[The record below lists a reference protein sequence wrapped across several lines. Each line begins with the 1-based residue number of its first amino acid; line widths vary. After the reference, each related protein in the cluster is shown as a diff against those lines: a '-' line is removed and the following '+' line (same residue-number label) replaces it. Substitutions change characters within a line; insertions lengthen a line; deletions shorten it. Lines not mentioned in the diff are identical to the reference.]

1 MKNNLL
7 TSLSPLFEREG
18 LGVSLLL
25 CFCLMLGMAGCS
37 KDEGTST
44 NTTKKLTEQDLVGL
58 WWDEFEYADVTETG
72 KPFTRALLAVK
83 ADADHTGCIYLGV
96 FDDSSDEPVAVYGGP
111 EDAGFTWKL
120 LDDGKVQL
128 GDPVTGEAYLL
139 TRADGGSY
147 GSQATDVAS
156 TQLICASDKLT
167 MTNVGYAGTL
177 AKADTAQAAAI
188 EEKLKNFNT
197 NGNGYEVIGIGE
209 PNAPA
214 GAKRYSGYDE

>member
-1 MKNNLL
+1 MKAQ
-7 TSLSPLFEREG
+7 LFSI
-18 LGVSLLL
+18 LAAAALLL
-25 CFCLMLGMAGCS
+25 CMTGCS
-37 KDEGTST
+37 KDEDTPS
-44 NTTKKLTEQDLVGL
+44 NTTKLTEQDLVGL

-177 AKADTAQAAAI
+177 AKADTEQAAAI

-209 PNAPA
+209 PNVPA

>member
-1 MKNNLL
+1 MKAQ
-7 TSLSPLFEREG
+7 LFSI
-18 LGVSLLL
+18 LAAAALLL
-25 CFCLMLGMAGCS
+25 CMTGCS
-37 KDEGTST
+37 KDEATPS
-44 NTTKKLTEQDLVGL
+44 NTAKLSEQDLVGL

-72 KPFTRALLAVK
+72 QPFTRALLAVK

-96 FDDSSDEPVAVYGGP
+96 FDGNGDEPVAVYGGP

-147 GSQATDVAS
+147 GSQTTDVAS
-156 TQLICASDKLT
+156 TQLTCAPEKLT
-167 MTNVGYAGTL
+167 MTNAGYSGTL
-177 AKADTAQAAAI
+177 VKANAEQAAAI

>member
-1 MKNNLL
+1 MKAQ
-7 TSLSPLFEREG
+7 LFSI
-18 LGVSLLL
+18 LAAAALLL
-25 CFCLMLGMAGCS
+25 CMTGCS
-37 KDEGTST
+37 KDEATPS
-44 NTTKKLTEQDLVGL
+44 NTAKLSEQDLVGL

-72 KPFTRALLAVK
+72 QPFTRALLAVK

-177 AKADTAQAAAI
+177 AKADTEQAAAI
-188 EEKLKNFNT
+188 EEKLKDFNT
-197 NGNGYEVIGIGE
+197 NVNGVEVIGIGE